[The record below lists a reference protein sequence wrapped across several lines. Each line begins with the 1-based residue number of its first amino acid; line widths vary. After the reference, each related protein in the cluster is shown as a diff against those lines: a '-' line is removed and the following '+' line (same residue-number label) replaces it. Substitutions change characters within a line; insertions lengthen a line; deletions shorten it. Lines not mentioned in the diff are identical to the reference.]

1 MLNSTH
7 KALVQETWQEILPS
21 SAQVAE
27 LFYAR
32 LFTLAPELTVLF
44 KGDMQEQGRKLM
56 STLGLAVASLND
68 IQRVIPA
75 LQSLGRRHVQYG
87 VREEHYATV
96 AEALLWTL
104 KQGLGD
110 RATPDVLEAW
120 AEVYGA
126 VSSVM
131 LDAAEEGAESAE

>member
-7 KALVQETWQEILPS
+7 KALVQETWKQVLPA

-27 LFYAR
+27 LFYGR
-32 LFTLAPELTVLF
+32 LFVLDPTLTVLF

-56 STLGLAVASLND
+56 STLGLAVASLD
-68 IQRVIPA
+68 DLDRLLPA
-75 LQSLGRRHVQYG
+75 LQSLGRRHVGYG
-87 VREEHYATV
+87 VREEHYGTV

-104 KQGLGD
+104 KVGLGE
-110 RATPDVLEAW
+110 RATPEVLEAW
-120 AEVYGA
+120 AEVYGV

-131 LDAAEEGAESAE
+131 LEAAESGEPAK